1 MSKARAAID
10 RRYFLGDALIKTGQ
24 ALGAFLLCLLALTG
38 LQLQALPN
46 TAHVPF
52 GVVIAISAAAALG
65 LAISGYR
72 MRRSAASLD
81 RDG

>member
-10 RRYFLGDALIKTGQ
+10 RHYFLGDALIRTGE

-38 LQLQALPN
+38 FQLQALSEE
-46 TAHVPF
+46 ARLPF
-52 GVVIAISAAAALG
+52 GLVIAIAAASALA
-65 LAISGYR
+65 LAVSGYR
-72 MRRSAASLD
+72 MRRSAAALD